1 MRPTYTLVLLAA
13 TALVCADAGHSQ
25 SAPPQGRP
33 RDTQGPFSISQVKS
47 YPFPTGLTAA
57 RTGAR
62 IAWALNEQGRRNI
75 WVAEG
80 PAFAP
85 RRLTTYMADD
95 GQDLTSVSVSPD
107 GKYVVYLR
115 GGDFG
120 SNFDDAMPVN
130 PAATPAMPKVQI
142 WSVPFAGGEPA
153 ALGEGESPVIS
164 SNSDVVAFE
173 RDRQIWV
180 VPIDGSAAARKLFT
194 ARGSNGGAV
203 WSPAA
208 TPPACLATRG
218 ALASIGICAHAA

>member
-33 RDTQGPFSISQVKS
+33 RDTQGPFTIAQVKS

-57 RTGAR
+57 RTGSR

-80 PAFAP
+80 PDFAP
-85 RRLTTYMADD
+85 RRLTNYMLDD
-95 GQDLTSVSVSPD
+95 GQELTSVSLSAD
-107 GKYVVYLR
+107 GKHVIYVR

-130 PAATPAMPKVQI
+130 PAGMPRVPTVAI
-142 WSVPFAGGEPA
+142 WSVAFSGGEPRT
-153 ALGEGESPVIS
+153 LGEGESPVIS
-164 SNSDVVAFE
+164 PKSDVVLFE
-173 RDRQIWV
+173 KDRQ
-180 VPIDGSAAARKLFT
+180 L
-194 ARGSNGGAV
+194 
-203 WSPAA
+203 
-208 TPPACLATRG
+208 
-218 ALASIGICAHAA
+218 